1 MLRSLFSG
9 ISGLRA
15 HQQMLD
21 VTSNNIA
28 NVNTVGYKS
37 SQVVFQDTLSQM
49 MKAAGAPQ
57 QGQGGINPAQV
68 GLGVRLGAINTSF
81 IQGSAQTTG
90 RATDVMISGDGFFV
104 VNSVDEQMYTRA
116 GAFNFD
122 AEGKLVTP
130 NGAAVQGWPA
140 VNGAV
145 NTNASIG
152 DIYLPM
158 GTLIAPN
165 PTHNVLISGNVPA
178 DATVPTLI
186 PRSIK
191 TYDVQGNVVML
202 TTTFELNGTGGWDVR
217 VGDDTTPPT
226 DPPTLPPVLGTINFL
241 PNGQVDKST
250 SANFTDPANP
260 GVTKTG
266 VAYTPAGS
274 TEPIYIELEGL
285 TKYTGAT
292 TVSPLSQDGTPAATL
307 QSFSINPDG
316 QLVGVFSNG
325 NKQTVAQ
332 LALANFNNP
341 PGLEKA
347 GDSLYRFTVNSG
359 LAQIGIAGTAG
370 LGTMQA
376 GAVEMSNVD
385 LAQEFTNLIVAQR
398 GFQANAKVIST
409 SDEVLQELVNLKR

>member
-15 HQQMLD
+15 HQQMMD

-28 NVNTVGYKS
+28 NVNTLGFKS
-37 SQVVFQDTLSQM
+37 SQVVFEDTLSQM
-49 MKAAGAPQ
+49 MRAAGAPQ
-57 QGQGGINPAQV
+57 QGQGGTNPAQV

-90 RATDVMISGDGFFV
+90 RATDVMISGDGFFI
-104 VNSVDEQMYTRA
+104 VNSVDEMLYTRA

-130 NGAAVQGWPA
+130 TGAAVQGWPA
-140 VNGAV
+140 VNGTV
-145 NTNASIG
+145 NTNAPIG
-152 DIYLPM
+152 DVRLPM

-165 PTHNVLISGNVPA
+165 ATRNMVLAGNLPA
-178 DATVPTLI
+178 DAPVNTTI
-186 PRSIK
+186 PRAIK
-191 TYDVQGNVVML
+191 TYDVQGNVVTL
-202 TTTFELNGTGGWDVR
+202 TTTFELTAGGWTATVSD
-217 VGDDTTPPT
+217 GTTPSTPAALT
-226 DPPTLPPVLGTINFL
+226 FL
-241 PNGQVDKST
+241 PNGQINAPTYTDANGNTKIGLLYDPDGDGVGVEVDL
-250 SANFTDPANP
+250 A
-260 GVTKTG
+260 
-266 VAYTPAGS
+266 
-274 TEPIYIELEGL
+274 GL
-285 TKYTGAT
+285 TEYTGNT
-292 TVSPLSQDGTPAATL
+292 TVSPLSQNGSPAATL

-341 PGLEKA
+341 PGLEKV

-359 LAQIGIAGTAG
+359 LAQVGVAGTVG
-370 LGTMQA
+370 LGTLQS

-398 GFQANAKVIST
+398 GFQANSKVIST